1 MVLLI
6 WQESKNE
13 RPECPGLHTYTPAG
27 FLSLRQPGWKLL
39 YRSRWEHLERA
50 EAGP

>member
-6 WQESKNE
+6 WQESRNE
-13 RPECPGLHTYTPAG
+13 RPECPGLHTYTPTG

-50 EAGP
+50 EVGP